1 MVEPEAKATE
11 RPSEDHVSEVRDP
24 ERHQRLQRERRLYD
38 SKRKRLQSALRTL
51 RRSNPS
57 YPKTEEKIMEELR
70 EIEETERIEHAREGE

>member
-57 YPKTEEKIMEELR
+57 YPKTEKEILR
-70 EIEETERIEHAREGE
+70 EMKKTEEN